1 MTMKYSAIVLLGG
14 SSSRLNELGVNKVYL
29 YVNKKPIFMHSVDIF
44 KNDPDCSEI
53 IVVYNKNDF
62 DTVTQF
68 VSDDIKLVEGG
79 SARYESVLNGIKEA
93 NNFYV
98 LVHDG
103 ARPNINLELIN
114 RVKKGLSI
122 SNSVTLGVPV
132 TDTLKKVTPTGV
144 ETINRESVYYIQT
157 PQGSKRDSLI
167 KCLSQVK
174 KEDNITDDVMA
185 FEKYSNVNPLV
196 VLGDKNNIKVTT
208 IEDYELIKFLMEKKD
223 V

>member
-1 MTMKYSAIVLLGG
+1 MKYSAIILLGG
-14 SSSRLNELGVNKVYL
+14 SSSRLSEYGVNKVYL
-29 YVNKKPIFMHSVDIF
+29 YVNKKPIFMHSVDMF
-44 KNDPDCSEI
+44 KSDPDCDEI
-53 IVVYNKNDF
+53 IVVYNEQDF
-62 DTVTQF
+62 DIVTEF
-68 VSDDIKLVEGG
+68 VDDNVILVTGG
-79 SARYESVLNGIKEA
+79 NSRYQSVLNGIKQA
-93 NNFYV
+93 KNFYV

-114 RVKKGLSI
+114 RVKKGLGV

-157 PQGSKRDSLI
+157 PQGSKREALI
-167 KCLSQVK
+167 NCLSKVK
-174 KEDNITDDVMA
+174 EEDNITDDLMA